1 LLKECGSLSGSF
13 FCLNGG
19 GTKEM
24 NKKELRVTRKQMSYA
39 LSFTPNNEELKAYQA
54 KLKELLKA

>member
-1 LLKECGSLSGSF
+1 MHYINTFGLENHLKKIGCERRNYVRHLLGE
-13 FCLNGG
+13 
-19 GTKEM
+19 
-24 NKKELRVTRKQMSYA
+24 VTYA